1 MVRQKNRRDIAF
13 VTAVAIGISSYFI
26 FWRQHPSYFF
36 KGLIVLSVLIFIMG
50 MLSDYFAT
58 QFLKYWLWV
67 GKTIGRINAYLIL
80 TVFYFIIITPYG
92 FLRKLFSQEKSFL
105 EKRVRS
111 QYSNRNYKY
120 VKADFEKLW

>member
-13 VTAVAIGISSYFI
+13 ITALCILISIYFMVL
-26 FWRQHPSYFF
+26 RHHSTVFF
-36 KGLIVLSVLIFIMG
+36 KAIIVGSLLVFTAS

-58 QFLKYWLWV
+58 QFLKYWLWL
-67 GKTIGRINAYLIL
+67 GKAMGKINAYLIL

-92 FLRKLFSQEKSFL
+92 FVRKLFSQEKSFL
-105 EKRVRS
+105 KKRVGS
-111 QYSNRNYKY
+111 QYVTRNYKY

>member
-1 MVRQKNRRDIAF
+1 
-13 VTAVAIGISSYFI
+13 
-26 FWRQHPSYFF
+26 
-36 KGLIVLSVLIFIMG
+36 MG

-67 GKTIGRINAYLIL
+67 GKTMGRINAYLIL
-80 TVFYFIIITPYG
+80 TVFYFIIITPYR

-105 EKRVRS
+105 EKRVGS